1 MPFITLTSDWNQN
14 DFYVGMLKGKILTGA
29 PDARVVDV
37 SHQIPSFN
45 SAQAAFVIRNSYAH
59 FPKGSIHLVC
69 VNTEPEPGQRI
80 LAAKYEGHYFIGTD
94 NGIFGLLFKEE
105 PEGLV
110 EVSMKDEN
118 YNSILDV
125 FAETA
130 CSLFS
135 GKEISSIGI
144 STDQYQKQTPRR
156 AVIEESIINGTVIY
170 IDSYQNAFTNITRE
184 LFDRIGKKRHFEVL
198 LASNH
203 YRINKICT
211 KYNEV
216 PVGELVVLFNSLD
229 LMEIAINKGQAVP
242 LLNLSVGSV
251 IRVKFFESKQMA
263 RLKTES

>member
-14 DFYVGMLKGKILTGA
+14 DFYLGMLKGKILSEL
-29 PDARVVDV
+29 PEARVVDV
-37 SHQIPSFN
+37 SHQIPPFN
-45 SAQAAFVIRNSYAH
+45 TAQAAFVIRNSYSH
-59 FPKGSIHLVC
+59 FPAGSIHLVC
-69 VNTEPEPGQRI
+69 VNTEPEAGQRI

-94 NGIFGLLFKEE
+94 NGIFGLLFREE
-105 PEGLV
+105 PEGLI
-110 EVSMKDEN
+110 EVPFQVD
-118 YNSILDV
+118 D
-125 FAETA
+125 FAGITEAFVKTA
-130 CSLFS
+130 CSLFE
-135 GKEISSIGI
+135 GKDLSTLGNA
-144 STDQYQKQTPRR
+144 TDQYQKQTPRR
-156 AVIEESIINGTVIY
+156 AVIEESVINGTVIY

-184 LFDRIGKKRHFEVL
+184 IYDRIGKGRPFEVL

-203 YRINKICT
+203 YRINKISK

-263 RLKTES
+263 RLKAE